1 MKRSLSILLPIL
13 LLFSL
18 LPISALAEGGG
29 RPGSGDSTAIQSG
42 TLQMRYN
49 GSEWGTVY
57 QLAAGTPMVELRL
70 LQGTN
75 MGETVCDYWLTDADK
90 DHITVGG
97 AVISATYT
105 LKTITPEN
113 GQAVTISLWTLTIEG
128 EVGSTGYVQYGES
141 ESNRVTITVA
151 ESRPPQGG
159 GEQPS
164 ESDMP
169 NGDDVRKAQLLCIGE
184 GNSGANT
191 YTRCRD
197 SMSLLP
203 NNIFVVQEGKASVP
217 ANDFFTA
224 EDTYYVLDTSNNAN
238 WTSVGN
244 LHYINIVD
252 NGEPIRGITW
262 DLLDGYWESI
272 SEPQDYLMMIKQ
284 DGTWYKLFVKV
295 SPKNEPQGPQEP
307 TDDDAVDDADR
318 IIDPTDP
325 PLVTPFEWNGRTYY
339 LSLAGRADKD
349 ENLVP
354 VGGRGRTVSDGSG
367 PWLLSAR
374 VFDCISGTPN
384 QNGAVYQNNY
394 TVYQEMDTAGWKFI
408 IELHPTDVGCE
419 YYPVQEHKGD
429 WYKYYINEYSV
440 GRWIFETKIVKLGED
455 GNITETLATNCCR
468 HFYQYSKTI
477 NVDLD
482 GDNVDSFNA
491 QISAAVNDTATKYHL
506 GEEVNALKL
515 RVYRLHF
522 RLPAGNFEGQLVLP
536 FFSDHISL
544 TGAVNK
550 NESGED
556 VLLTTIRGGV
566 RVDTHTCNIEN
577 IRFIGATDESG
588 QRVDNE
594 SNCAIYGGGQGVYK
608 NCVFE
613 DFYYALHGKDRIAW
627 GGMGSTFQNNHI
639 AIYIEKALQGGN
651 LDMVDNWFI
660 GNDIAI
666 QVDAFGPDLPVSLL
680 TMRYDRFINNGV
692 DMVNN
697 SGVILWMSRNYFYR
711 GERVN
716 GTWPAYKG
724 SNSNYIAYMPYLPVM
739 GGKTPTFAYP
749 LARNTECTDYFYPVW
764 YAPAFWEQHQHPSWW
779 AHYCP
784 QWWGMDHYPS
794 FVREGDRMPEGEL
807 TDTHVGFFD
816 GERVVGSFDFGSSQ
830 EGE

>member
-18 LPISALAEGGG
+18 LPVSALAEGEEPKQMQGG
-29 RPGSGDSTAIQSG
+29 EQESAIPNYNDTIKLVVVLDNAEQSDTYTQYINSQLLISSLYVPQSGNELIEAKDFFTSGDYYCLVDSNTQTIDPNSSAEFVYVNNDVKGVAFKNPPTALNNNICRDLMICHDSIWYGLHVVFSTNSDHPAGGEEGGNDRPPTGMLRLEYGDDSYTAGDTIRLPAGWNNEVTLTVFGNDWEAIQSDL
-42 TLQMRYN
+42 TCDR
-49 GSEWGTVY
+49 TVVKS
-57 QLAAGTPMVELRL
+57 LTPVSVEKGVWRVTISDTAAVDATGWIQYSSDVNNRINVTIITP
-70 LQGTN
+70 T
-75 MGETVCDYWLTDADK
+75 
-90 DHITVGG
+90 HGG
-97 AVISATYT
+97 AV
-105 LKTITPEN
+105 N
-113 GQAVTISLWTLTIEG
+113 
-128 EVGSTGYVQYGES
+128 
-141 ESNRVTITVA
+141 
-151 ESRPPQGG
+151 
-159 GEQPS
+159 
-164 ESDMP
+164 
-169 NGDDVRKAQLLCIGE
+169 
-184 GNSGANT
+184 
-191 YTRCRD
+191 
-197 SMSLLP
+197 
-203 NNIFVVQEGKASVP
+203 
-217 ANDFFTA
+217 
-224 EDTYYVLDTSNNAN
+224 
-238 WTSVGN
+238 
-244 LHYINIVD
+244 
-252 NGEPIRGITW
+252 
-262 DLLDGYWESI
+262 
-272 SEPQDYLMMIKQ
+272 
-284 DGTWYKLFVKV
+284 
-295 SPKNEPQGPQEP
+295 
-307 TDDDAVDDADR
+307 DADR
-318 IIDPTDP
+318 INPADP
-325 PLVTPFEWNGRTYY
+325 PLVTSFEWNGKTYY
-339 LSLAGRADKD
+339 LSLAGWEDDPTK
-349 ENLVP
+349 LVP

-374 VFDCISGTPN
+374 VFDRIPGTPN
-384 QNGAVYQNNY
+384 QNGAVYQNNDV
-394 TVYQEMDTAGWKFI
+394 VYQAIKTAGWKFI
-408 IELHPTDVGCE
+408 IELHPADVGCE
-419 YYPVQEHKGD
+419 YYPVQEHNGD

-440 GRWIFETKIVKLGED
+440 GRWIFEAKIVKLGED